1 MSRFQKPFVSFSAR
15 FAANV
20 LRAIQKDGAA
30 RLVSALVQQST
41 VVFLDPHS
49 HLRHLAPTEAY
60 VWFSAYDLI
69 DRERVWQIKKNSQTA
84 KDYYISS
91 LYDKSEIS
99 N

>member
-1 MSRFQKPFVSFSAR
+1 MSHFQKPFVSFSAR

-49 HLRHLAPTEAY
+49 HLRHLAPTDEAY

-69 DRERVWQIKKNSQTA
+69 DRERESGKLRKIFKH
-84 KDYYISS
+84 
-91 LYDKSEIS
+91 SERLLHLFIIW
-99 N
+99 